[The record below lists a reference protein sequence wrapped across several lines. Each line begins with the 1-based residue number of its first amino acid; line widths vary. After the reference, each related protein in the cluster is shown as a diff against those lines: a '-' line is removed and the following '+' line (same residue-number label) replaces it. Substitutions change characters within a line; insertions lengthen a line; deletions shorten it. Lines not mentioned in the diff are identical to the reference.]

1 MTAMLHEVFYWVL
14 NMSITAAVTGLPVML
29 IRRIKKIPRR
39 FVVFLWLIP
48 FLRMAVPLGVNSPYS
63 LMSLLSRV
71 ASRAV
76 VVYEPA
82 EDVAFSMMNS
92 VVAADAYFPITYK
105 SDALRGVFNAASVA
119 WLAVSLAL
127 LLTSLLTYCT
137 TLRALKG
144 ATRLKDDVYLLEDAA
159 SPAVYGIVK
168 PKIVLPANCA
178 RADIGLIVL
187 HEKTHVRSG
196 DNLWR
201 VLALALACVHWFSP
215 LSWSFLQRLL
225 EDIELSCDERV
236 LTSLGD
242 GRKKEYAA
250 ALLRASGRGTTLF
263 VSPFGGAKLRTR
275 LENILSFRR
284 ATRLSLAA
292 FALFAG
298 MLFYVSLTNA

>member
-1 MTAMLHEVFYWVL
+1 MLHEVFYWVL

-178 RADIGLIVL
+178 RGYRADRVARKNACSQRRQPLARPCAGACLRTL
-187 HEKTHVRSG
+187 
-196 DNLWR
+196 
-201 VLALALACVHWFSP
+201 VLAV
-215 LSWSFLQRLL
+215 
-225 EDIELSCDERV
+225 ELVVFAAPSGGHRAV
-236 LTSLGD
+236 L
-242 GRKKEYAA
+242 R
-250 ALLRASGRGTTLF
+250 
-263 VSPFGGAKLRTR
+263 
-275 LENILSFRR
+275 
-284 ATRLSLAA
+284 
-292 FALFAG
+292 
-298 MLFYVSLTNA
+298 